1 MAIRAIITGATGMI
15 GEGVMYTCL
24 NHDKVESIIAITRKP
39 SGYNHEKLTEI
50 IHSDFGNI
58 ESIKNQLRDSNAVFF
73 CAGVSSV
80 GKNEAEYKK
89 ATYDLTLNF
98 AHTLLEISPEINFCY
113 ISGAGTDSTEK
124 GRTMWARVKGK
135 TENDLLALGFDSAY
149 MFRPGYIQ
157 PIKGLKYTLPMYRYI
172 SFLYPL
178 LKSFM
183 GKYVVTLEELA
194 LAMINSNLSGYEK
207 KILECSDIVNLA
219 RREN

>member
-89 ATYDLTLNF
+89 ATCDLTLNF

>member
-24 NHDKVESIIAITRKP
+24 NHDKVESVIAITRKP

-80 GKNEAEYKK
+80 GKNEAGYKK

-98 AHTLLEISPEINFCY
+98 ARTLLEISPEINFCY